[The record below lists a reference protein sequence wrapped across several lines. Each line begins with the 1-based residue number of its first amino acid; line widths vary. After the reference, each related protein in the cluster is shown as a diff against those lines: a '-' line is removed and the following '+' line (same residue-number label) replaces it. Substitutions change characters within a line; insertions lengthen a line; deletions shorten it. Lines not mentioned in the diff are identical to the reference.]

1 MCVPRASKRSR
12 TLRGGANSCST
23 SRATVCV
30 AATDGERLKPAL
42 SESNPHVKLNYLR
55 GVYARE
61 PKSKGSR
68 LPTKLIGGRSS
79 ALCCSRRASSRGAY
93 FIAART
99 SFATS
104 SMSSAFSAGNG
115 RFMSSSSSTVL
126 PPTVTTKAPLR
137 GFSLLTSTVTPG
149 KALASRFALVLN
161 APQLLQASTS
171 TTEPEE
177 PALGFFAFAA
187 DGFLAGALA
196 LVFFAITL
204 LSMGFA
210 RVPAAPE

>member
-1 MCVPRASKRSR
+1 MDAPLIPPR
-12 TLRGGANSCST
+12 
-23 SRATVCV
+23 VE
-30 AATDGERLKPAL
+30 D
-42 SESNPHVKLNYLR
+42 
-55 GVYARE
+55 
-61 PKSKGSR
+61 
-68 LPTKLIGGRSS
+68 
-79 ALCCSRRASSRGAY
+79 AY

-104 SMSSAFSAGNG
+104 SMSSALSAGNG

-137 GFSLLTSTVTPG
+137 GLSLLTSTVTPG
-149 KALASRFALVLN
+149 KALASRFARVLN
-161 APQLLQASTS
+161 APQLLQASTD

-177 PALGFFAFAA
+177 LALGFFALAA

-204 LSMGFA
+204 LLMGFA
-210 RVPAAPE
+210 RVSAASGSHLKTCQRRTSEKARVPLLQPPALPHSES

>member
-1 MCVPRASKRSR
+1 MFKLQIYEAPTRRR
-12 TLRGGANSCST
+12 T
-23 SRATVCV
+23 
-30 AATDGERLKPAL
+30 EEHK
-42 SESNPHVKLNYLR
+42 
-55 GVYARE
+55 
-61 PKSKGSR
+61 KGSR
-68 LPTKLIGGRSS
+68 PPTRLI
-79 ALCCSRRASSRGAY
+79 RRPVMDAPLIPLRVEDAY

-126 PPTVTTKAPLR
+126 PPTVTTNAPLR

-149 KALASRFALVLN
+149 KALASRFARVLN

-171 TTEPEE
+171 TTAP
-177 PALGFFAFAA
+177 PLDLVALALAA

-204 LSMGFA
+204 LLMGFA
-210 RVPAAPE
+210 RVPAASGSHLKTCQRRTSEKARVPLLQPPALPHSES

>member
-1 MCVPRASKRSR
+1 MDAPLVP
-12 TLRGGANSCST
+12 LR
-23 SRATVCV
+23 VE
-30 AATDGERLKPAL
+30 D
-42 SESNPHVKLNYLR
+42 
-55 GVYARE
+55 
-61 PKSKGSR
+61 
-68 LPTKLIGGRSS
+68 
-79 ALCCSRRASSRGAY
+79 AY

-115 RFMSSSSSTVL
+115 RFMSRSSSTVF

-171 TTEPEE
+171 TTAPEE
-177 PALGFFAFAA
+177 PALGFLALAA
-187 DGFLAGALA
+187 DGFLAGAFDFVFLA
-196 LVFFAITL
+196 MAHRL
-204 LSMGFA
+204 
-210 RVPAAPE
+210 AAESASSFVRAELASGL

>member
-1 MCVPRASKRSR
+1 MRAG
-12 TLRGGANSCST
+12 T
-23 SRATVCV
+23 
-30 AATDGERLKPAL
+30 E
-42 SESNPHVKLNYLR
+42 EQ
-55 GVYARE
+55 
-61 PKSKGSR
+61 GSR
-68 LPTKLIGGRSS
+68 SPTISSVAGHRRSAAPGARRLE
-79 ALCCSRRASSRGAY
+79 ALY

-115 RFMSSSSSTVL
+115 RFMSRSSSTVL
-126 PPTVTTKAPLR
+126 PPTVTTNAPFL
-137 GFSLLTSTVTPG
+137 GFSLFTSTVTPG
-149 KALASRFALVLN
+149 RALASRFARVLN

-177 PALGFFAFAA
+177 PALGFLAFEA

-204 LSMGFA
+204 LSMRFA
-210 RVPAAPE
+210 RVPAAFESRWINVPFSRTRRSRACRSSSLQLCHTES